1 VAIQARGNWLR
12 YFAQPVTY
20 LGVATLVSIFAA
32 TCYLLVQDRHNGE
45 EQARQQTENLA
56 FVFEEAVA
64 RGFRSADDMALQF
77 RRSYQRDPT
86 GTDLVGWVRDPQIQN
101 DLKFE
106 YSIAGPDG
114 VITTSSYRPAIG
126 LSIAGRK
133 HFQIQKN
140 NVGDRLY
147 VSEPLV
153 AENSG
158 RMAVFLTRRLTAA
171 DGSFNGVLSVWVDVI
186 QFETFFRRLQL
197 GPGGLVL
204 LLHRDGYILAGGA
217 NGVARPDL
225 TGKYFPQAH
234 ALAFSL
240 KSDRG
245 TYWNGGSALDKVER
259 LVSFRRVEGFPLVA
273 AVGIANSEIF
283 GHAGRNAKIYL
294 AIDSVVAI
302 VILMAIGF
310 GAAREKKLVSALA
323 EVAHQAH
330 HDGLTGLPNRLLFAR
345 HIREAM
351 DRARGGC
358 STFNVLMI
366 DLDHFKTINDT
377 LGHASGDSLVRE
389 TARRLKS
396 CVRKSDVVARVGGD
410 EFAIVQADCGNQR
423 ENAEALAS
431 RILATVG
438 EPFNLDGH
446 QVIVQTTIGIALY
459 PSDGDEVDTLFKNA
473 DLALYRAKAEG
484 RNTFRF
490 FEPQMDGVARDR
502 YKVEVELRNARPTND
517 FEIHYQPVVAAD
529 TLQVQGYE
537 ALVRWVHPV
546 HGYIVPDVFIPV
558 AESTGLIVPLGAWVL
573 NSACKDAT
581 HWPRRL
587 KVAVNLSPIQFRRG
601 DVVQT
606 VAEALASSGLEPD
619 RLELEIT
626 ESVLLQ
632 KDETN
637 AAKLR
642 QLRSLGVAIVLD
654 DFGTGYAS
662 LSYLRIFPF
671 DKIKIDQSFVA
682 RMPTESSSAAIVCA
696 TVGLAKNLG
705 ISTVAEGVE
714 TIQQFEL
721 LRLAGCDEMQGYLF
735 GKPRP
740 VSELRSATIVGAS
753 DSAAA

>member
-1 VAIQARGNWLR
+1 MAISAGANWIR

-20 LGVATLVSIFAA
+20 LGVATLASIFAA
-32 TCYLLVQDRHNGE
+32 TFYLLVQDARNGE
-45 EQARQQTENLA
+45 AQARQQTENLA
-56 FVFEEAVA
+56 YVFEEAVA
-64 RGFRSADDMALQF
+64 RAFRSADDMALQF

-114 VITTSSYRPAIG
+114 VIIASSYRPAIG
-126 LSIAGRK
+126 LSIAERK
-133 HFQIQKN
+133 HFQVHAN
-140 NVGDRLY
+140 GGDDQLY
-147 VSEPLV
+147 VSAPLV
-153 AENSG
+153 AKNAG
-158 RMAVFLTRRLTAA
+158 RIAVFLTRRLTAA
-171 DGSFNGVLSVWVDVI
+171 DGSFNGVLSVWVDLI
-186 QFETFFRRLQL
+186 QFEIFFRRLQL
-197 GPGGLVL
+197 GPGGLLL

-234 ALAFSL
+234 VLALSS

-245 TYWNGGSALDKVER
+245 TYWNGGSSLDKVER
-259 LVSFRRVEGFPLVA
+259 LVSFRSLEGFPLIA
-273 AVGIANSEIF
+273 AVGIAKSEIF
-283 GHAGRNAKIYL
+283 GHADRNAKIYL
-294 AIDSVVAI
+294 AIDTVVAI
-302 VILMAIGF
+302 VILVAIGF

-323 EVAHQAH
+323 EVAYQAH
-330 HDGLTGLPNRLLFAR
+330 HDGLTGLPNRLLFAQ
-345 HIREAM
+345 HIGEAM
-351 DRARGGC
+351 ERARRRF
-358 STFNVLMI
+358 SRFNVLMI

-389 TARRLKS
+389 TARRLRS
-396 CVRKSDVVARVGGD
+396 CVRESDVVARVGGD
-410 EFAIVQADCGNQR
+410 EFAIVQVAGGDRR

-431 RILATVG
+431 RILAAVG
-438 EPFNLDGH
+438 EPFDLDGH
-446 QVIVQTTIGIALY
+446 QVIVQATIGIALY
-459 PSDGDEVDTLFKNA
+459 PSDGEEVGTLLKNA
-473 DLALYRAKAEG
+473 DLALYRAKADG

-502 YKVEVELRNARPTND
+502 YKIEIELRNAQPAND

-529 TLQVQGYE
+529 TLQVRGYE

-546 HGYIVPDVFIPV
+546 RGYIAPDVFIPV

-573 NSACKDAT
+573 NRACKDAR

-587 KVAVNLSPIQFRRG
+587 NVAVNLSPIQFRRG
-601 DVVQT
+601 DIVQT
-606 VAEALASSGLEPD
+606 VTEALAGSRLEPD

-626 ESVLLQ
+626 ELVLLQ
-632 KDETN
+632 KDEAN
-637 AAKLR
+637 VAKLR
-642 QLRSLGVAIVLD
+642 RLRSLGVAIVLD

-662 LSYLRIFPF
+662 LSYLRMFPF
-671 DKIKIDQSFVA
+671 DKIKIDRSFVA
-682 RMPTESSSAAIVCA
+682 QMSTESSSAAIVCA

-705 ISTVAEGVE
+705 ISTIAEGVE
-714 TIQQFEL
+714 TSQQFEL

-740 VSELRSATIVGAS
+740 ASQLRSGTVVAAS
-753 DSAAA
+753 SSAAA